1 MCCQQSEQM
10 HAAQLESTLRDV
22 ERQWQGQFLTAT
34 LRQQQEVSRALV
46 PLCFCNILHR
56 RTS

>member
-1 MCCQQSEQM
+1 M

-46 PLCFCNILHR
+46 PLFFCNILHR